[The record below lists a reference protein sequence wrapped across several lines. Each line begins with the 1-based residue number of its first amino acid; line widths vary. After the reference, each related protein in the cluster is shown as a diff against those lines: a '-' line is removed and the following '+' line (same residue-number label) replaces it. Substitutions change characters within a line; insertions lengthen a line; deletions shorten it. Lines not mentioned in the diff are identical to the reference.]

1 MLNAGPCATYLRL
14 VVYLP
19 GALATPA
26 VAMIHYRATTGEAVM
41 SQTIT
46 AIYEDG
52 ILRPLTPLELP
63 DRTEVRLTVEAAPEL
78 LDADVH
84 TQRRQVD
91 MALMA
96 AGLMAP
102 RAPADPALHPLTD
115 EERAALSRRIPAGRP
130 LSEIILEERDGR

>member
-1 MLNAGPCATYLRL
+1 
-14 VVYLP
+14 
-19 GALATPA
+19 
-26 VAMIHYRATTGEAVM
+26 M

-63 DRTEVRLTVEAAPEL
+63 DRTEVRLTVEAAPDL

-84 TQRRQVD
+84 IQRRQVD
-91 MALMA
+91 TALIA

-130 LSEIILEERDGR
+130 LSEIILEERDGC